1 MISLKN
7 IHQTLKQNPLPVVL
21 LTIFVDMLGYGILI
35 PIVPQLLGDENS
47 IFSVLSPGMSIDEGY
62 ILLGFLVGIYP
73 FMQFFATPI
82 LGQLSDKFGRKKI
95 LAIALTGTCLS
106 YVAFA
111 IGVITRNIPLLF
123 LARGFDGIT
132 GGNISVAQ
140 AAIADVS
147 TPLTRA
153 RNFGFIGA
161 TFGLG
166 LVIGPYLGGKLSD
179 PSLVSWFTP
188 ATPFWFAAGLSFIN
202 VMSVIFL
209 FPETLEKLRRV
220 NGIQWFQSVK
230 NIIAAFKLK
239 SLRIPFFASFI
250 FQAGFSFFITFF
262 SVFLI
267 RKFGFTQGNIGDFFA
282 YAGIWIVFGQ
292 VFVNSTI
299 SKRFK
304 EHTILKFALIGMAT
318 CIALFFAPKTGWG
331 LLFISP
337 FFAICF
343 GLVQA
348 NFLSLISRSVGPDEQ
363 GRTLGVNSS
372 INTLGQSLPPILSGY
387 IAALLTPNAPLMISA
402 VAIFMA
408 GLIFVLLY
416 KPPLSTAKAA

>member
-1 MISLKN
+1 MENFIKRLRSK
-7 IHQTLKQNPLPVVL
+7 PLPVVL

-47 IFSVLSPGMSIDEGY
+47 IFSVLSPGMTIDQGY

-106 YVAFA
+106 YVGFA

-123 LARGFDGIT
+123 ISRGIDGIT

-147 TPLTRA
+147 TPLNRA

-179 PSLVSWFTP
+179 PNLVSWFTP
-188 ATPFWFAAGLSFIN
+188 ATPFWFASGLSFIN
-202 VMSVIFL
+202 VMSVLFL
-209 FPETLEKLRRV
+209 FPETLTKLRRV
-220 NGIQWFQSVK
+220 RSIQWLQSIK
-230 NIIAAFKLK
+230 NIIAAFKAK
-239 SLRIPFFASFI
+239 SLRIPFLASFI
-250 FQAGFSFFITFF
+250 FQGGFSFFITFF

-267 RKFGFTQGNIGDFFA
+267 RKFDFTQGNIGDFFA

-292 VFVNSTI
+292 IFVNSTI
-299 SKRFK
+299 SRKFK
-304 EHTILKFALIGMAT
+304 EHNILKFALIGMAI
-318 CIALFFAPKTGWG
+318 CITLFFAPKTGWG

-348 NFLSLISRSVGPDEQ
+348 NFLSLISKSVGPDKQ
-363 GRTLGVNSS
+363 GQTLGVNSS

-387 IAALLTPNAPLMISA
+387 IAALLTPNAPLMIA
-402 VAIFMA
+402 ALAIFFS
-408 GLIFVLLY
+408 GLVFILLY
-416 KPPLSTAKAA
+416 KPQTVRKQN